1 MAVRLQL
8 RRDTAINWTTTNPV
22 LALGEPGVETDT
34 LKVKVGNGIT
44 AWNSLAY
51 SISQDFDD
59 LTNTPTTIAGYG
71 IVDALSLTALSA
83 VDAGGAGSF
92 SYNNTT
98 GAFTYTGPSASEI
111 RTQLSAVDA
120 GGDGSFSYDNS
131 TGAFTYTGPSAS
143 EVRAHFTGGTGITI
157 TDGQIAT
164 TITQYAD
171 TDVDAHLSGGTGVTY
186 NAGTISIGQ
195 AVDPTDSVEFVKVTT
210 STIDST
216 DSSAIT
222 VETDVVMLAGLTVG
236 NHILPSSNENIDLGS
251 ASFRFRDLYLSGTTI
266 NLGGATISA
275 VGGAVQLPVG
285 TNIGGVSVAA
295 PDQGLDTTDNVT
307 FNNITTTGYLAGP
320 ATFTID
326 PAAVGDDTGTV
337 VIAGNLQVDGT
348 TTTINSTTVEVGDK
362 NIVLGAN
369 ATADTQNNGA
379 GITVSRPDTVDA
391 TIAWDETDDEWDFSN
406 DISIT
411 GNIAVSGTVDSRD
424 IATDGS
430 KLDGIEANADVTD
443 ATNVEAAGALMD
455 SELTNITAV
464 KALDQGV
471 ATTDSVTFNS
481 VTGNVFTS
489 LIDSSDSSAI
499 TITPDVVLSAGLTVG
514 AHITPSST
522 SNIDLGSSS
531 FAFRDLYVNGTAT
544 LSGTGAIK
552 IPAGSEAQ
560 RPTPAA
566 GQLRFNTDASTFEG
580 YDGVAWGA
588 IAGNEVALLTFNFT
602 ATQAQTTFSGSDDN
616 AASLSYTPQNLL
628 VTLNGIVLED
638 ITDYTATNGTSI
650 VLENGAAAGD
660 ELNVYAFKSFTV
672 ADMVPAS
679 TGGTF
684 AGNVAVTGALTVS
697 GQTNTAAVLPSAD
710 ATNPIGGAS
719 NRYTNLFLSG
729 GVYLGGTTSANLLDD
744 YEEGT
749 WTPVDASGA
758 GLTFTVVD
766 ARYTKVG
773 RMVQCYAQVSYPST
787 ADASQAGIG
796 GLPFASASTANF
808 SYGAFTVYTN
818 YDFALW
824 LNNNGG
830 TFSFAHNLAGA
841 SVSNANVS
849 GKQFRLVW
857 IYDT

>member
-1 MAVRLQL
+1 MAVRFQL
-8 RRDTAINWTTTNPV
+8 RRDTAANWTSANPV

-34 LKVKVGNGIT
+34 LKLKIGDGFA
-44 AWNSLAY
+44 AWNSLGY
-51 SISQDFDD
+51 SISLDFDD
-59 LTNTPTTIAGYG
+59 LNNTPTTVAGYG
-71 IVDALSLTALSA
+71 ILDALSLTALS
-83 VDAGGAGSF
+83 VTQ
-92 SYNNTT
+92 N
-98 GAFTYTGPSASEI
+98 SASGNG
-111 RTQLSAVDA
+111 TLT
-120 GGDGSFSYDNS
+120 YDDN
-131 TGAFTYTGPSAS
+131 TGVFAYTPPDIS
-143 EVRAHFTGGTGITI
+143 GIP
-157 TDGQIAT
+157 AT
-164 TITQYAD
+164 TDNLTEGTTNKYFSTAQ
-171 TDVDAHLSGGTGVTY
+171 VDAHLSGGTGVTY
-186 NAGTISIGQ
+186 TAGAIAIGQ
-195 AVDPTDSVEFVKVTT
+195 SVGTGDSVQFNKVTT
-210 STIDST
+210 NSIDTS

-222 VETDVVMLAGLTVG
+222 IETDVEMLAGLTVG

-251 ASFRFRDLYLSGTTI
+251 PTNRFRTLFLAGETIDLAGVTIKKVGNAIELPTGT
-266 NLGGATISA
+266 
-275 VGGAVQLPVG
+275 V
-285 TNIGGVSVAA
+285 IGDKAVAA
-295 PDQGLDTTDNVT
+295 TDQELNTTDNVT
-307 FNNITTTGYLAGP
+307 FANITTTGYLAGP

-552 IPAGSEAQ
+552 IPVGTEAQ
-560 RPTPAA
+560 RPTPVT
-566 GQLRFNTDASTFEG
+566 GQLRFNSDAGTFEG
-580 YDGVAWGA
+580 YDGAEWGA
-588 IAGNEVALLTFNFT
+588 IAGSESSFSTYNFS
-602 ATQAQTTFSGSDDN
+602 AASGQTTFNGEDDN
-616 AASLSYTPQNLL
+616 SAILAYTAQNLI
-628 VTLNGIVLED
+628 VTLNGIVLENG
-638 ITDYTATNGTSI
+638 TDYTASNGTSI
-650 VLENGAAAGD
+650 VLGTGAAEND
-660 ELNVYAFKSFTV
+660 ELNIIAFNSFSV
-672 ADMVPAS
+672 AS
-679 TGGTF
+679 F
-684 AGNVAVTGALTVS
+684 AQFPFT
-697 GQTNTAAVLPSAD
+697 
-710 ATNPIGGAS
+710 
-719 NRYTNLFLSG
+719 LFDG
-729 GVYLGGTTSANLLDD
+729 
-744 YEEGT
+744 
-749 WTPVDASGA
+749 
-758 GLTFTVVD
+758 
-766 ARYTKVG
+766 
-773 RMVQCYAQVSYPST
+773 T
-787 ADASQAGIG
+787 ADPIALNSFNK
-796 GLPFASASTANF
+796 LPFTLFDGTPDNITLTA
-808 SYGAFTVYTN
+808 
-818 YDFALW
+818 
-824 LNNNGG
+824 
-830 TFSFAHNLAGA
+830 
-841 SVSNANVS
+841 
-849 GKQFRLVW
+849 
-857 IYDT
+857 